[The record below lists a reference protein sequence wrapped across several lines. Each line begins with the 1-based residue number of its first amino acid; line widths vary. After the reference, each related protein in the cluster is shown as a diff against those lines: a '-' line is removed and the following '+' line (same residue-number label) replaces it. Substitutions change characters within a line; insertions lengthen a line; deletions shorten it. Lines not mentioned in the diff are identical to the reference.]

1 MGCVKPKHAIF
12 YIYTSSIKATR
23 MSVDN
28 PHVLIV
34 AEHASLKFG
43 GEASLPW
50 HYFHFLRQR
59 GVEAWLV
66 VHDWTRDELKSFFQD
81 DFDRIYLVPDPYWLR
96 IVGGLERFLP
106 SRIANFT
113 VKLFVRLI
121 AQIIYQ
127 RPIIKQVI
135 REQNIDIIHQPIPV
149 SPKEPSMI
157 FGMGVP
163 VVIGPMNGGME
174 YPPGFR
180 YMESRLAN
188 QALKI
193 ARLWSNFFNVL
204 IPGKLKATTLLV
216 ANPRTKDALP
226 KFIHGKVT
234 ELVENGVNL
243 SIWEPKSQTQNS
255 ILENI
260 TGQNPQKPT
269 KFVFLGRLVDWKAVD
284 LLITACKSVIEQ
296 IPIELE
302 IIGTG
307 PELLTLQNLAQELD
321 LTKPQNVENTESRAQ
336 NSGDRPQKRE
346 IVRFAGWLSQA
357 ECAHRLESADVL
369 VLPSLFEC
377 GGAVVLEAMAMG
389 IPVIATNWGG
399 PADYL
404 DESCGILV
412 EPTSRELFIKDI
424 AEAMLKMAKSPE
436 LRQVMGKASRQ
447 RILDNFDWEVKVTKM
462 IDIYQEAIARTK
474 TLLQDC

>member
-1 MGCVKPKHAIF
+1 M
-12 YIYTSSIKATR
+12 SI
-23 MSVDN
+23 DN

-43 GEASLPW
+43 GEAALPW

-59 GVEAWLV
+59 GVETWLV

-96 IVGGLERFLP
+96 VVGGFERFLP
-106 SRIANFT
+106 SRVANFT
-113 VKLFVRLI
+113 VKLFVRLM
-121 AQIIYQ
+121 AQILYQ
-127 RPIIKQVI
+127 RPIIKQAI
-135 REQNIDIIHQPIPV
+135 REQKIDIIHQPIPV

-174 YPPGFR
+174 YPPGFQ
-180 YMESRLAN
+180 YMQSQLAN
-188 QALKI
+188 QTLKI

-204 IPGKLKATTLLV
+204 IPGKLRATTLLV
-216 ANPRTKDALP
+216 ANQRTRDALP
-226 KFIHGKVT
+226 KFIRGQVDK
-234 ELVENGVNL
+234 LVENGVDL
-243 SIWEPKSQTQNS
+243 SLWK
-255 ILENI
+255 
-260 TGQNPQKPT
+260 QNPQIQSVGLEDTRKQNPQQAT
-269 KFVFLGRLVDWKAVD
+269 KFVFIGRLVDWKAVD
-284 LLITACKSVIEQ
+284 LLLIASKNVVKQ

-307 PELLTLQNLAQELD
+307 SELANLQNLAKELD
-321 LTKPQNVENTESRAQ
+321 LTKPQNVENTESNR
-336 NSGDRPQKRE
+336 QKRD
-346 IVRFAGWLSQA
+346 IVSFAGWLSQA
-357 ECAHRLESADVL
+357 ECAQRLESADVL

-377 GGAVVLEAMAMG
+377 GGAVILEAMAMG

-412 EPTSRELFIKDI
+412 NPISRDSFINDLTG
-424 AEAMLKMAKSPE
+424 AMLKMAKSPE
-436 LRQVMGKASRQ
+436 LRQAMGKAGRQ
-447 RILDNFDWEVKVTKM
+447 RVLENFDWEVKVTKI

-474 TLLQDC
+474 T